1 MLGNRN
7 SWPTGQRVATSND
20 SEILVRTYKYD
31 GHEHRSWR
39 ARVIKNESPLLI
51 LDATFEEDIEHSLLG
66 KIASGTLST
75 EYYWLD
81 RWYNVFRFSDPNQEL
96 KSFYCNINLP
106 PTFDGELLKYVDL
119 DIDVLV
125 QPDLSLQVLDLD
137 DFEANAKFYSYP
149 AELRDHAHQALA
161 ELINVIETH
170 SFPFD
175 RL

>member
-1 MLGNRN
+1 MG
-7 SWPTGQRVATSND
+7 TSNN

-31 GHEHRSWR
+31 GREHRSWR
-39 ARVIKNESPLLI
+39 AKVITNEFPLLV
-51 LDATFEEDIEHSLLG
+51 LDAKFDEDIEHALLG

-81 RWYNVFRFSDPNQEL
+81 RWYNVFRFSDPTRGL

-106 PTFDGELLKYVDL
+106 PTFDGKLLKYVDL

-125 QPDLSLQVLDLD
+125 QPDLSHQVLDLD
-137 DFEANAKFYSYP
+137 DFDANAKLYSYP
-149 AELRDHAHQALA
+149 AELRDRAHQALA
-161 ELINVIETH
+161 ELINLIETH

>member
-1 MLGNRN
+1 V
-7 SWPTGQRVATSND
+7 VASNNK
-20 SEILVRTYKYD
+20 EIVVRTYKYD
-31 GHEHRSWR
+31 GHQHRSWR
-39 ARVIKNESPLLI
+39 ARVIKDEFPLI
-51 LDATFEEDIEHSLLG
+51 VLDARFEEDIEHSLLG

-81 RWYNVFRFSDPNQEL
+81 RWYNVFRFSDPNGGL

-106 PTFDGELLKYVDL
+106 PTFDGEFLKYVDL

-125 QPDLSLQVLDLD
+125 QPDLSHQVLDLD
-137 DFEANAKFYSYP
+137 DFEAHAKLYSYP
-149 AELRDHAHQALA
+149 AELRDTAHQALA
-161 ELINVIETH
+161 ELIKLIEAH